1 MTLEQIRARIIAS
14 VWQAFAQ
21 SGVDLSTIP
30 QDQQEKL
37 AAKISDV
44 LMVTLDDLMEE
55 NEPVLPEEE
64 EPDTEDEFAEK
75 ILWSGRP
82 FLSLTVH
89 YIITS
94 ERIKITRGLVG
105 RNIENYELIR
115 VQDIDFTQGATER
128 MFGIGDISIK
138 GHDASDPEIELRNV
152 HHPEDVYETLRRAWL
167 EARKRHGLQFREF
180 M

>member
-1 MTLEQIRARIIAS
+1 MTLEQIRARVIAS

-21 SGVDLSTIP
+21 SGVDLATIP

-37 AAKISDV
+37 AAKIADV

-55 NEPVLPEEE
+55 NEPVPLDEA
-64 EPDTEDEFAEK
+64 EPGSDDEFAEK
-75 ILWSGRP
+75 TLWSGRP
-82 FLSLTVH
+82 FLSLTER

-94 ERIKITRGLVG
+94 ERIKITHGLVG
-105 RNIENYELIR
+105 RNVENYELIR

-128 MFGIGDISIK
+128 MFGIGDVNIK
-138 GHDASDPEIELRNV
+138 GHDASDPEIKLRNV

-167 EARKRHGLQFREF
+167 EARKRHGLQFREY